1 MQSASHKVCAIS
13 KRQINH
19 LKPKLDYTVF
29 KHSVYTSKKTQ
40 RLHYE
45 DKLIKIIVAVNSE
58 NNTKPINTLYRQT
71 AELLNV
77 K

>member
-29 KHSVYTSKKTQ
+29 KHSVHTSKKTQ
-40 RLHYE
+40 RHYE
-45 DKLIKIIVAVNSE
+45 DKLIKITVAVNSE
-58 NNTKPINTLYRQT
+58 NNTKPINIIFRQT